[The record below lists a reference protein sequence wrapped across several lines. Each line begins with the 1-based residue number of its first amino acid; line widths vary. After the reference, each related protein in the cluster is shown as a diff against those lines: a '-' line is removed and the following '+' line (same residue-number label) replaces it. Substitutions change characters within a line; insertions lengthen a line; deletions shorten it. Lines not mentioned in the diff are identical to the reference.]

1 MPEGGHL
8 SLVGNID
15 KQRELLIFCV
25 EDDGCGIPQDI
36 QDKIFTPFFT
46 SKPSGS
52 GLGLH
57 TVNRVIEAHFGRI
70 RVDSQ
75 ESRGTR
81 FYIELPTDARQ
92 NQPPVF
98 EVGPKKQLSEYS

>member
-1 MPEGGHL
+1 MPNGGNL
-8 SLVGNID
+8 SLTGSID
-15 KQRELLIFCV
+15 EQKEFLVFCV

-75 ESRGTR
+75 EGRGTR

-98 EVGPKKQLSEYS
+98 EVGQM